1 MRDACLD
8 AGVNTVGEQGK
19 GKDVA
24 VSTLVTAG
32 SGRRWWRVAMA
43 LAWMAVLASAFSMV
57 WARHEA
63 RQQFQELQALKRD
76 RDELNIEWNQLRLEL
91 GALAAH
97 WRVERLAR
105 EQLSMR
111 EPEAGEMR
119 WVDDDED

>member
-1 MRDACLD
+1 MSDR
-8 AGVNTVGEQGK
+8 GK

-24 VSTLVTAG
+24 APRLSVPLAG
-32 SGRRWWRVAMA
+32 QRLWRIAMA
-43 LAWMAVLASAFSMV
+43 VAWAAVLASAFAMV

-63 RQQFQELQALKRD
+63 RQQFQELQALKHD

-111 EPEAGEMR
+111 EPEADEMR
-119 WVDDDED
+119 WVDQDED